1 MKNKKLKKRLIIIGV
16 CAVVLVGIVFGVIA
30 LNQNS
35 RRAYVQSVSELNMTY
50 ETGSQTFSGT
60 VAESAQ
66 QKISVES
73 DKKVDEVFVSKGDKV
88 KKGDKLFQY
97 DTRLLEL
104 SLEEKQLTV
113 SINETTLSNEK
124 QKLETY
130 QNIVP
135 VAVQPTEE
143 QQDTET
149 AADVTGATDTTEEE
163 AAEEPAEEPAE
174 EESGEKTY
182 TAQEKADLIA
192 DQQITVSRAQTAL
205 ESSKEELDEAQ
216 QALDEAVVT
225 AKMDGTVGDIQDPDS
240 IDNTVPFCVI
250 IGDTGVTLK
259 GYVGEFDY
267 ADLHVGDSLLVS
279 SYMTDTQTSAEVMNI
294 SDYPSDSQSYG
305 SGNPNTSYYEFT
317 AFISQSAGF
326 DIGED
331 VQIIKDDSAEE
342 GEMSDR
348 IMLSKAYVRTD
359 SKGSY
364 VLKDVDGRL
373 KRQDVKTKKTS
384 GSESLEITEGLSL
397 DDMIAFPYG
406 SKGKE
411 GLLTTTE
418 EQGPSIF

>member
-1 MKNKKLKKRLIIIGV
+1 MKHKKLKKRLIIIGV
-16 CAVVLVGIVFGVIA
+16 SVVAVIGIIFGVIA

-35 RRAYVQSVSELNMTY
+35 RRAYVQPVSDLNMTY
-50 ETGSQTFSGT
+50 EMGSQTFSGT

-66 QKISVES
+66 QKITVSS
-73 DKKVDEVFVSKGDKV
+73 DNKVDEVFVSKGDKV

-113 SINETTLSNEK
+113 SINETALSNEK
-124 QKLETY
+124 KKLEEY

-135 VAVQPTEE
+135 VTIQPTEE
-143 QQDTET
+143 PQETEAVDET
-149 AADVTGATDTTEEE
+149 LAADATE
-163 AAEEPAEEPAE
+163 AEAVEGPAEEPLE
-174 EESGEKTY
+174 EPASEKTY
-182 TAQEKADLIA
+182 TEQEKADLIA
-192 DQQITVSRAQTAL
+192 DQKIAVSRAQTAL
-205 ESSKEELDEAQ
+205 ESSKEELAEAQ

-225 AKMDGTVGDIQDPDS
+225 SKMDGTVGDIQSPDS
-240 IDNTVPFCVI
+240 VDNTVPFCVI

-267 ADLHVGDSLLVS
+267 AELHVGDSLLVS
-279 SYMTDTQTSAEVMNI
+279 SFMTDTQTSAEVLSI
-294 SDYPSDSQSYG
+294 SDYPSDSQSFG

-317 AFISQSAGF
+317 AFIPQSAGF

-331 VQIIKDDSAEE
+331 VQITKDESEE
-342 GEMSDR
+342 GDMSGR

-373 KRQDVKTKKTS
+373 QRQDVKTKKTS

-418 EQGPSIF
+418 EQGPSLF